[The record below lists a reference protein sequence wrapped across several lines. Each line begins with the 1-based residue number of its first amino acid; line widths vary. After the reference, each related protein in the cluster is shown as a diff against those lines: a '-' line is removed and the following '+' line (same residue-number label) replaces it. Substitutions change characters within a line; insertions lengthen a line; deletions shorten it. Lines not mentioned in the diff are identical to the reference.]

1 MIGLKKSILPL
12 LLALVSLQVTA
23 DETPLLNDPASRL
36 AAIDGTIQSVNEEL
50 SLQRAK
56 IGELTAELEAANHEQ
71 KKFKSDMLEELKALR
86 RQNQSMIDSLFSGSN
101 LSQDTQSSL
110 GGVKPLRNYE
120 TQTPDGKLYFGEDEF
135 VYVREA
141 NATIDARID
150 TGATVSSISARNITE
165 FERNGKKWYRF
176 DIEANGRVIN
186 AEAPF
191 VRYSDVR
198 QSSKSTTTRRPVV
211 SLNVKIGDYS
221 GASEFTLTDR
231 SKMQYALLIGR
242 TLIQDIAVVDVS
254 RSHIQGKTSP
264 DSLLILMRDDY
275 EKAKKEGIN
284 PNEEYDRQ
292 AQSKAGMI
300 ASPTNLNATVG
311 TDPKSS
317 LPTVVYQKEQ
327 TLKQDN

>member
-1 MIGLKKSILPL
+1 M
-12 LLALVSLQVTA
+12 
-23 DETPLLNDPASRL
+23 
-36 AAIDGTIQSVNEEL
+36 
-50 SLQRAK
+50 
-56 IGELTAELEAANHEQ
+56 
-71 KKFKSDMLEELKALR
+71 
-86 RQNQSMIDSLFSGSN
+86 
-101 LSQDTQSSL
+101 
-110 GGVKPLRNYE
+110 
-120 TQTPDGKLYFGEDEF
+120 
-135 VYVREA
+135 
-141 NATIDARID
+141 
-150 TGATVSSISARNITE
+150 
-165 FERNGKKWYRF
+165 
-176 DIEANGRVIN
+176 
-186 AEAPF
+186 
-191 VRYSDVR
+191 
-198 QSSKSTTTRRPVV
+198 V